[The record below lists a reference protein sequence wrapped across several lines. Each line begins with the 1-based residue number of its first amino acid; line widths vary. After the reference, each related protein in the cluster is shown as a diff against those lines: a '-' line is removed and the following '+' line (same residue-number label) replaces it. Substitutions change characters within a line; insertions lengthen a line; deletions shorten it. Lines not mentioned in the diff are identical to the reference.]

1 MAVASSND
9 SNNFVIK
16 QFSSSVFSPTR
27 NAIFGAKS
35 LELRLHTHLAIKHK
49 VLKSYIFFDGLA
61 KRGRERGFCISTSTE
76 TEACTI
82 LYVVLRKM
90 INLNIYKWKNVSLI
104 FSKVTRWRH
113 LADANFSISFFILAP
128 GVL

>member
-1 MAVASSND
+1 MEMLMGYLKHLGILIFLQAKLIILFKVYILEMTDASNND

-16 QFSSSVFSPTR
+16 QFSSSVFSQTR

-35 LELRLHTHLAIKHK
+35 LELRLHTYLAIKHK

-61 KRGRERGFCISTSTE
+61 KRGREGGFCMSTSTE
-76 TEACTI
+76 TIACTI

-90 INLNIYKWKNVSLI
+90 INLNIYK
-104 FSKVTRWRH
+104 
-113 LADANFSISFFILAP
+113 
-128 GVL
+128 